1 MKTQHY
7 LTLIASALLSTAT
20 MGLAAPVNDDFA
32 NAIDLA
38 GDSGA
43 QTGTGN
49 VDATLES
56 GEPECVYPQQLVV
69 GIV

>member
-43 QTGTGN
+43 
-49 VDATLES
+49 D
-56 GEPECVYPQQLVV
+56 EPSHPYRGALIE
-69 GIV
+69 